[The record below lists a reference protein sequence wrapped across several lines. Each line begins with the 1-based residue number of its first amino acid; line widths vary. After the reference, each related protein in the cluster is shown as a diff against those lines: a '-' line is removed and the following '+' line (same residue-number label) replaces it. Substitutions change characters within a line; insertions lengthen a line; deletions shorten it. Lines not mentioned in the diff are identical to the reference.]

1 MQFDHTDIHVS
12 FSIVYLNI
20 SFKKSSH
27 KLKEKSVAVYC
38 YILKLIHRLYVRIC
52 KLTAEILV
60 K

>member
-52 KLTAEILV
+52 K
-60 K
+60 